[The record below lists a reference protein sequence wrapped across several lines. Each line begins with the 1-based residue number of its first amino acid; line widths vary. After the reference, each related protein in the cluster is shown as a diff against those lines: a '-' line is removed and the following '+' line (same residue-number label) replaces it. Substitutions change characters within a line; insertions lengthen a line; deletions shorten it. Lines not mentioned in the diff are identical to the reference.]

1 MKKKGSDFSNI
12 EDVTSQRFS
21 AYGNVLSS
29 FPTKEAI
36 GLLEKTNMPTEEN
49 VYIASFTEWKQIA
62 LKHKIERDF
71 FGGMPVQ
78 LGYCNGYNR
87 VLNGLEYHKGSE
99 INVLA
104 SDAIYFLARLT
115 DVENHQIDSTAI
127 KGFYVPKGTAIELY
141 QTTLHL
147 APCPIN
153 DRGFKCMVIL
163 PDGTNKPLEEKST
176 DPLLFMKNKWLFAHK
191 DAKRFVENGAHI
203 GFVGPRPTV

>member
-1 MKKKGSDFSNI
+1 MKKGGSDFSKI
-12 EDVTSQRFS
+12 GDVASQRFS

-29 FPTKEAI
+29 FPTEEAI
-36 GLLEKTNMPTEEN
+36 GLLEKTNMPVEEN
-49 VYIASFTEWKQIA
+49 VYIASYPEWKQVA
-62 LKHKIERDF
+62 LKHEVERDF

-104 SDAIYFLARLT
+104 SDVIYFLAKLT
-115 DVENHQIDSTAI
+115 DGENYQIDSSTI
-127 KGFYVPKGTAIELY
+127 ESFFVPKGTAIELY

-163 PDGTNKPLEEKST
+163 PEGTNNPLEVESN

-191 DAKRFVENGAHI
+191 DAKRFVENRAHI
-203 GFVGPRPTV
+203 GFVGHRPKV